1 MTNSKFLPLYDLESL
16 NEQQRQDY
24 VRNVCEHMGV
34 PPELN
39 LVMLTYL
46 DETDGPRRLV
56 AYAKRGATEIIR
68 NNRGI
73 SVTDLTSK
81 EVGGS
86 IVFTATG
93 KDNTGRQEMSTGSKW
108 ISGLQGRELDDSIM
122 TAQTRATRRM
132 TLQFVGA
139 GVLDESEVNPAN
151 TIQFKESN
159 PLPPALQPIAAPVN
173 APGKDV
179 TPELA
184 IDLRSAANLNT
195 DPNRKKG
202 FGPVDPES
210 QLAFEI
216 NQAKLRQDAI
226 AQLNNQVSAE
236 LATPNEPEKGAS
248 GNGSASTPSLTEP
261 EVRIKRKYVRKLR
274 NQVDLGPSVVPI
286 KDTAVPETGT
296 TPVPPAQPISV
307 APPVQQPISVAAAP
321 VPPVPS
327 KPRLTPEQVKPY
339 RQRLFKIVND
349 LETAGFAPKEGIGN
363 QDKMRSFAT
372 LMFSEVQ
379 NMNELVPEQWER
391 YLSTLEQ
398 KIQKE
403 GAVATISYIEGMIG
417 V

>member
-1 MTNSKFLPLYDLESL
+1 MTDSKFIPLYDLESL

-24 VRNVCEHMGV
+24 VRAVCQHMGV
-34 PPELN
+34 PSELN

-93 KDNTGRQEMSTGSKW
+93 KDNIGRQEMSTGSKW
-108 ISGLQGRELDDSIM
+108 IQGLAGRELDDAIM

-151 TIQFKESN
+151 TVQLKESN
-159 PLPPALQPIAAPVN
+159 PAPPPPQPLAAPASAPGRDVTEQQVVN
-173 APGKDV
+173 ARLDAITASG
-179 TPELA
+179 TPQEQ
-184 IDLRSAANLNT
+184 
-195 DPNRKKG
+195 
-202 FGPVDPES
+202 
-210 QLAFEI
+210 QLAFEAQ
-216 NQAKLRQDAI
+216 QAKLRQEAI
-226 AQLNNQVSAE
+226 AALNANHAPAE
-236 LATPNEPEKGAS
+236 AAPT
-248 GNGSASTPSLTEP
+248 
-261 EVRIKRKYVRKLR
+261 KRRGRKPR
-274 NQVDLGPSVVPI
+274 NTVDLGPSAPVSVNPPVSAVV
-286 KDTAVPETGT
+286 ETPKISEIPMQPVSVA
-296 TPVPPAQPISV
+296 TPAPQPIAV
-307 APPVQQPISVAAAP
+307 APVAP
-321 VPPVPS
+321 G
-327 KPRLTPEQVKPY
+327 KPRLTPEQVRPF

-349 LETAGFAPKEGIGN
+349 QLEPNGFAPKEGIGN
-363 QDKMRSFAT
+363 QDKMRQFAT
-372 LMFSEVQ
+372 LMFPEVQ
-379 NMNELVPEQWER
+379 SMNELTETQWEK

-403 GAVATISYIEGMIG
+403 GTATTIKYIEDSIG
-417 V
+417 I